1 MLHKLVLD
9 LMQAGQDAMT
19 KILNKKNLL
28 KVNLLFWSKQRA
40 GKGEKKLKQK
50 RLRKK
55 ENSLLRS
62 RNVKWCAESSQM
74 SKTER
79 NCQRIAMMDAVQLLN
94 VLQKHQKNIDEKV
107 KETDSSI
114 RKHAKLIIN
123 CFQERFHQC
132 WEVCM
137 QGQTRKVQQENS
149 KTKGEGP
156 HSLLVGM

>member
-62 RNVKWCAESSQM
+62 RNVK
-74 SKTER
+74 
-79 NCQRIAMMDAVQLLN
+79 
-94 VLQKHQKNIDEKV
+94 
-107 KETDSSI
+107 
-114 RKHAKLIIN
+114 
-123 CFQERFHQC
+123 
-132 WEVCM
+132 
-137 QGQTRKVQQENS
+137 
-149 KTKGEGP
+149 
-156 HSLLVGM
+156 